1 MRPSQLAI
9 PARDESE
16 SILKQE
22 TLPFGFI
29 PAILRDMSDRLLEPG
44 YVTDAALRAGGEFKN
59 VPEDFEVEEI
69 PAYEPCGEGEH
80 LYLWIE
86 KRDVSADA
94 LQGHL
99 ARTLGCSRSYIGMAG
114 LKDRRAVTRQWVS
127 VPARC
132 EPQIETAASD
142 GVRIVK
148 SARHRNKLRTGHLR
162 GNRFTIRLR
171 NLEPGAVDVIPKLAQ
186 QIQERG
192 VLNLYG
198 EQRFGHEESTL
209 RLGCELLRGE
219 KKPRQIPHAKRRF
232 LLRLALSSVQSALF
246 NDVLAQRLADGLLH
260 TVLAGDVMQVA
271 ASGGPF
277 VVEDVSI
284 EQQRFD
290 ARETLIT
297 GPMFGPEMKRPMAVA
312 AEREQE
318 ALRAWNFDPSAFEQF
333 ASLTS
338 GTRRAMLVWP
348 ADLTAEFVKPEASS
362 EIDADGQAVLRFSLP
377 PGAYAT
383 SVVREFTKQDGF
395 GV

>member
-1 MRPSQLAI
+1 MRPGPLAI
-9 PARDESE
+9 PAREGCE

-29 PAILRDMSDRLLEPG
+29 PAILRSMSDRLLETG
-44 YVTDAALRAGGEFKN
+44 YVTDTALRTGGEFKN

-86 KRDVSADA
+86 KRDVSAEA

-99 ARTLGCSRSYIGMAG
+99 SRTLGCSRSDIGMAG

-132 EPQIETAASD
+132 EPQIDAAAGD
-142 GVRIVK
+142 EVRIVK

-171 NLEPGAVDVIPKLAQ
+171 NLEPEAADAIPKLVQ

-198 EQRFGHEESTL
+198 EQRFGYEESTL

-246 NDVLAQRLADGLLH
+246 NDVLAKRLDDGLLH

-277 VVEDVSI
+277 VVEDVPT

-297 GPMFGPEMKRPMAVA
+297 GPMFGPEMKRPAAIA
-312 AEREQE
+312 AEREQDV
-318 ALRAWNFDPSAFEQF
+318 LRAWNFEPSAFEQF

-348 ADLTAEFVKPEASS
+348 LDLTAEFHERREDS
-362 EIDADGQAVLRFSLP
+362 ETSESREAVLSFSLP

-383 SVVREFTKQDGF
+383 SVIREFTKQGGF